1 MLGNKDH
8 VFMMMTWIERKV
20 DLVLHNLKDTTE
32 TVLPQSDAASAENTQ
47 TGVDSE
53 VIFAY
58 K

>member
-1 MLGNKDH
+1 
-8 VFMMMTWIERKV
+8 MMITWIGRKI
-20 DLVLHNLKDTTE
+20 DLVLHNLKDITE
-32 TVLPQSDAASAENTQ
+32 TVLPQSDAVSAENTQ